1 MTSLKK
7 QGYEIYNLI
16 RALKFYHILYNA
28 NVIKC
33 KYIKDI
39 YHIILQV
46 PIIL

>member
-28 NVIKC
+28 N
-33 KYIKDI
+33 IKDI